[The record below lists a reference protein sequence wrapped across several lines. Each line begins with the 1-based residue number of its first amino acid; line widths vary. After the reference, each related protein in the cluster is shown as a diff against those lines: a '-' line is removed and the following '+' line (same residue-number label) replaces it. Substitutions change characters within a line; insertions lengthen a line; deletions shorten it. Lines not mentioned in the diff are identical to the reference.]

1 MRVRAKAEVNA
12 QVLDEFENQTLTPLR
27 DYVVVGY
34 DDSYYRV
41 VDDSGEPILFPK
53 FLFDVES
60 VWEPSDWVREDH
72 GEGDFGVG
80 PPECMAR
87 GFYERWF
94 DGDPAAR
101 ATFERVRQRIEASVR
116 MPN

>member
-12 QVLDEFENQTLTPLR
+12 QVLDEFENQNLTPLR
-27 DYVVVGY
+27 DYVVMGY
-34 DDSYYRV
+34 SEGYYRV
-41 VDDSGEPILFPK
+41 VSDAGEPILYPK
-53 FLFDVES
+53 YLFDVES
-60 VWEPSDWVREDH
+60 IWEPSDWVRE
-72 GEGDFGVG
+72 EYGDGGYNVG

-94 DGDPAAR
+94 DRDPMAR

-116 MPN
+116 MPI

>member
-1 MRVRAKAEVNA
+1 
-12 QVLDEFENQTLTPLR
+12 
-27 DYVVVGY
+27 
-34 DDSYYRV
+34 
-41 VDDSGEPILFPK
+41 
-53 FLFDVES
+53 
-60 VWEPSDWVREDH
+60 VREDH
-72 GEGDFGVG
+72 GDDAYDVG

-116 MPN
+116 MPI